1 MPAATMSSCTAN
13 FSKRGLMTT
22 ILIPVDGSDA
32 SLRAVKA
39 AIKASGKL
47 GNTTLHVLTVQ
58 APIVSGNVTRFF
70 SAEAINDYYQDE
82 GKNALAPAKVILD
95 EAGVT
100 YQETVAVG
108 PVAPTL
114 ANYVKKHECDLITMG
129 PRGLGTVTGL
139 VLGSV
144 TTKVLS
150 LVDIP
155 VTLVK

>member
-1 MPAATMSSCTAN
+1 M
-13 FSKRGLMTT
+13 RT
-22 ILIPVDGSDA
+22 ILVPVDGCA
-32 SLRAVKA
+32 SSGRAVQA
-39 AIKASGKL
+39 AIKAANEL
-47 GNTTLHVLTVQ
+47 GGANLHIITVHP
-58 APIVSGNVTRFF
+58 PIVSGNVTRFF

-108 PVAPTL
+108 PVAPTI
-114 ANYVKKHECDLITMG
+114 ANYVKKHECDLIIMG
-129 PRGLGTVTGL
+129 TRGLGTVTGL